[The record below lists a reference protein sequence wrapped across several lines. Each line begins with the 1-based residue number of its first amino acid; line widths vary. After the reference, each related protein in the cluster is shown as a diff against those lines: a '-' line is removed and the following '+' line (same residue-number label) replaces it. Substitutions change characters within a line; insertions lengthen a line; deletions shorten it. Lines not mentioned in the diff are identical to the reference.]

1 VTKKIPAA
9 QFRHFLSSFGKI
21 MKRISTYLL
30 TATIAF
36 GALSGA
42 TLAQEKWPTKPV
54 RVYVPFPAGS
64 APDVL
69 LRHLGVALGE
79 KWGQPLVIDNKPG
92 GSGVIGMSALVN
104 APQDQH
110 TFAFAQG
117 SAIAIVPKTIKG
129 VTFDYPKDFAPIA
142 LVATSPLVIAVK
154 ADAPYKSLNDL
165 VAAGKAKAESLE
177 LADVGRATVPHL
189 AAEVVG
195 LNSGTKFLHVH
206 FQGGPPAIQATLGG
220 QTQAVFETL
229 GPILA
234 LVNGGKLRVL
244 ASMSDRVEKG
254 LEKYPLANA
263 SVPNAVAQGWFSF
276 LGKKDTSPTVV
287 AKFNADVNEMLN
299 RADMIA
305 KFNEMAAYPRPGSPA
320 DLDKFIVAEQKS
332 WAVVIDK
339 LGIKPE

>member
-1 VTKKIPAA
+1 MRLINKLITAA
-9 QFRHFLSSFGKI
+9 SALA
-21 MKRISTYLL
+21 LL
-30 TATIAF
+30 TGVT
-36 GALSGA
+36 
-42 TLAQEKWPTKPV
+42 TAQEKWPTKAV
-54 RVYVPFPAGS
+54 RVVVPFPAGS

-69 LRHLGVALGE
+69 LRHVGVALGE
-79 KWGQPLVIDNKPG
+79 KWGHPLVIDNKPG
-92 GSGVIGMSALVN
+92 GSGVIGMSTLVN
-104 APQDQH
+104 AQQDQH

-129 VTFDYPKDFAPIA
+129 VTFDYPRDFVPIA
-142 LVATSPLVIAVK
+142 MVATSPLVIAVK
-154 ADAPYKSLNDL
+154 TDAPYKTLDDL
-165 VAAGKAKAESLE
+165 VKAGKAKSESIE

-195 LNSGTKFLHVH
+195 LNGGAKFLHVH

-229 GPILA
+229 GPILT

-263 SVPNAVAQGWFSF
+263 SLPNAVAQGWFSF
-276 LGKKDTSPTVV
+276 LGKKDTSPAVV
-287 AKFNADVNEMLN
+287 AKFNADVNEVLK
-299 RADMIA
+299 RPDIIA
-305 KFNEMAAYPRPGSPA
+305 KFNEMAAYPRPGTPA
-320 DLDKFIVAEQKS
+320 DLDKYIVAEQKS
-332 WAVVIDK
+332 CAAVIDK

>member
-1 VTKKIPAA
+1 MMGFLKIFVVATFA
-9 QFRHFLSSFGKI
+9 FAGLSS
-21 MKRISTYLL
+21 
-30 TATIAF
+30 AA
-36 GALSGA
+36 
-42 TLAQEKWPTKPV
+42 LAQETWPTKPV
-54 RVYVPFPAGS
+54 RVFVPFPAGS

-69 LRHLGVALGE
+69 LRHLAVALAE
-79 KWGQPLVIDNKPG
+79 KWGHALVIDNKPG

-104 APQDQH
+104 AQQDQH
-110 TFAFAQG
+110 VFAFAQG
-117 SAIAIVPKTIKG
+117 SAIAIVPKTVKG

-142 LVATSPLVIAVK
+142 MVATSPLVIAVK
-154 ADAPYKSLNDL
+154 ADAPYGTLDDL
-165 VAAGKAKAESLE
+165 VKAGKAKSESIE

-195 LNSGTKFLHVH
+195 LNAGAKFLHVH

-276 LGKKDTSPTVV
+276 LGKKDTSPAVI
-287 AKFNADVNEMLN
+287 AKFNADVNEVLK
-299 RADMIA
+299 RPDIVA
-305 KFNEMAAYPRPGSPA
+305 KFNEVAAFPRPGTPA

-332 WAVVIDK
+332 WSTVIDK

>member
-1 VTKKIPAA
+1 MRILKSLLVASAA
-9 QFRHFLSSFGKI
+9 FSILVGG
-21 MKRISTYLL
+21 
-30 TATIAF
+30 AF
-36 GALSGA
+36 
-42 TLAQEKWPTKPV
+42 AQEKWPTKPV
-54 RVYVPFPAGS
+54 RVVVPFPAGS

-79 KWGQPLVIDNKPG
+79 KWGHPLVIDNKPG
-92 GSGVIGMSALVN
+92 GSGVIGMTTLLNS
-104 APQDQH
+104 PQDQH

-129 VTFDYPKDFAPIA
+129 VMFDYPKDFVPVAM
-142 LVATSPLVIAVK
+142 VATSPLVIAVK
-154 ADAPYKSLNDL
+154 AESPYQTLDDL
-165 VAAGKAKAESLE
+165 VKAGKAKAESIE
-177 LADVGRATVPHL
+177 IADVGRATVPHL

-195 LNSGTKFLHVH
+195 MNAGAKFLHVH
-206 FQGGPPAIQATLGG
+206 FQGGPPAIQATMGG

-263 SVPNAVAQGWFSF
+263 TVPNTVAQGWFSF
-276 LGKKDTSPTVV
+276 LGKKDTAPAIV
-287 AKFNADVNEMLN
+287 AKFNADVNEMLK
-299 RADMIA
+299 RPDIIV
-305 KFNEMAAYPRPGSPA
+305 KFNEMAAYPRPGTPA
-320 DLDKFIVAEQKS
+320 DLDKYIVAEQKS
-332 WAVVIDK
+332 WAAVIDK

>member
-1 VTKKIPAA
+1 MRLINKLITAA
-9 QFRHFLSSFGKI
+9 SALA
-21 MKRISTYLL
+21 LL
-30 TATIAF
+30 TGVAT
-36 GALSGA
+36 
-42 TLAQEKWPTKPV
+42 AQEKWPTKAV
-54 RVYVPFPAGS
+54 RVVVPFPAGS

-79 KWGQPLVIDNKPG
+79 KWGHPLVIDNKPG
-92 GSGVIGMSALVN
+92 GSGVIGMSTLVN
-104 APQDQH
+104 AQQDQH

-129 VTFDYPKDFAPIA
+129 VTFDYPRDFVPIA
-142 LVATSPLVIAVK
+142 MVATSPLVIAVK
-154 ADAPYKSLNDL
+154 ADAPYKTLDDL
-165 VAAGKAKAESLE
+165 VKAGKAKSESIE

-195 LNSGTKFLHVH
+195 LNGGAKFLHVH

-229 GPILA
+229 GPILT

-276 LGKKDTSPTVV
+276 LGKKDTSPAVV
-287 AKFNADVNEMLN
+287 AKFNADVNEVLK
-299 RADMIA
+299 RPDIIA
-305 KFNEMAAYPRPGSPA
+305 KFNEMAAYPRPGTPA
-320 DLDKFIVAEQKS
+320 DLDKYIVAEQKS
-332 WAVVIDK
+332 WAAVIDK

>member
-1 VTKKIPAA
+1 MRLINKLITAA
-9 QFRHFLSSFGKI
+9 SALA
-21 MKRISTYLL
+21 LL
-30 TATIAF
+30 TGAAT
-36 GALSGA
+36 
-42 TLAQEKWPTKPV
+42 AQEKWPTKAV
-54 RVYVPFPAGS
+54 RVVVPFPAGS

-69 LRHLGVALGE
+69 LRHVGVALGE
-79 KWGQPLVIDNKPG
+79 KWGHPLVIDNKPG
-92 GSGVIGMSALVN
+92 GSGVIGMSTLIN

-129 VTFDYPKDFAPIA
+129 VTFDYPRDFVPIA
-142 LVATSPLVIAVK
+142 MVATSPLVIAVK
-154 ADAPYKSLNDL
+154 TDAPYKTLDDL
-165 VAAGKAKAESLE
+165 VKAGKAKSESIE

-195 LNSGTKFLHVH
+195 LNGGAKFLHVH
-206 FQGGPPAIQATLGG
+206 FQGGPPAIQTTLGG

-229 GPILA
+229 GPILT

-276 LGKKDTSPTVV
+276 LGKKDTSPAVV
-287 AKFNADVNEMLN
+287 AKFNADVNEVLK
-299 RADMIA
+299 RPDIIA
-305 KFNEMAAYPRPGSPA
+305 KFNEMAAYPRPGTPA
-320 DLDKFIVAEQKS
+320 DLDKYIVAEQKS
-332 WAVVIDK
+332 WAAVIDK

>member
-1 VTKKIPAA
+1 MRLINKLTTAA
-9 QFRHFLSSFGKI
+9 SALA
-21 MKRISTYLL
+21 LL
-30 TATIAF
+30 TGVAT
-36 GALSGA
+36 
-42 TLAQEKWPTKPV
+42 AQEKWPIKAV
-54 RVYVPFPAGS
+54 RVVVPFPAGS

-79 KWGQPLVIDNKPG
+79 KWGHPLVIDNKPG
-92 GSGVIGMSALVN
+92 GSGVIGMSTLVN
-104 APQDQH
+104 AQQDQH

-129 VTFDYPKDFAPIA
+129 VTFDYPRDFAPIA
-142 LVATSPLVIAVK
+142 MVATSPLVIAVK
-154 ADAPYKSLNDL
+154 ADAPYKTLDDL
-165 VAAGKAKAESLE
+165 VKAGKAKSESIE

-195 LNSGTKFLHVH
+195 LNGGAKFLHVH

-229 GPILA
+229 GPILT

-276 LGKKDTSPTVV
+276 LGKKDTSPAVV
-287 AKFNADVNEMLN
+287 AKFNADVNEVLK
-299 RADMIA
+299 RPDIIA
-305 KFNEMAAYPRPGSPA
+305 KFNEMAAYPRPGTPA
-320 DLDKFIVAEQKS
+320 DLDKYIVAEQKS
-332 WAVVIDK
+332 WAAVIDK